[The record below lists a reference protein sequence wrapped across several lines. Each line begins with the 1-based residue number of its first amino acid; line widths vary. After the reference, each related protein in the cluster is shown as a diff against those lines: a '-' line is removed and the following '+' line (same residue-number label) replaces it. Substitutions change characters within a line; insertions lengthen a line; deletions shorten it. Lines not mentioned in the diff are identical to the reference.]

1 MTATGA
7 PASII
12 ATCADARSGSL
23 KAQTGRLVTT
33 VNGMGVALGST
44 VGCSV
49 AVGTSVTVAVGVGVR
64 VGVVVAVGVAVAV
77 GVWMAVGVEVHV
89 AVGEGS
95 PKATGSNAS
104 VNCR

>member
-1 MTATGA
+1 MTVTGA

-12 ATCADARSGSL
+12 AICADVRSGSL
-23 KAQTGRLVTT
+23 KAQTGRLATT

-49 AVGTSVTVAVGVGVR
+49 AVGIDVTVAVGGGVR
-64 VGVVVAVGVAVAV
+64 VGAAVAVGVVVAVGVWVV
-77 GVWMAVGVEVHV
+77 VGVEVHV
-89 AVGEGS
+89 AVGDGS
-95 PKATGSNAS
+95 PKAMGSNAK